1 MLKPHISFSELKDWH
16 FCPYYHNQVH
26 FQKVKGFRGN
36 VFTAFGNAIHDTC
49 EKTLTEDL
57 KDPYGF
63 FADRFINV
71 LNELK
76 EDGIEIDE
84 SLVEKMETQAV
95 PLIENVLPALKD
107 YFGEYEVHAAEE
119 ALYEDIENAPQKY
132 KGYIDLVLKTPDG
145 KYHVIDWKTCS
156 WGWDARKRSDPMTTY
171 QLTFYKHFW
180 AKKHN
185 VNPKLVETHF
195 ALMKRTAKKDHIE
208 IFRVT
213 SGDKKMSNALNFM
226 NKALYNINRGI
237 KIKNRLSCKRC
248 DLYKTEHCK

>member
-57 KDPYGF
+57 SDPYGF
-63 FADRFINV
+63 FADRFVKV

-76 EDGIEIDE
+76 HDGIDIDE
-84 SLVEKMETQAV
+84 SLVEKMEKQAV
-95 PLIENVLPALKD
+95 PLIENVLPALKG
-107 YFGEYEVHAAEE
+107 YFGDYEVHAAEE
-119 ALYEDIENAPQKY
+119 ALYESIDDAPQKY
-132 KGYIDLVLKTPDG
+132 KGYIDLVLKTSDG
-145 KYHVIDWKTCS
+145 KYHIIDWKTCS
-156 WGWDARKRSDPMTTY
+156 WGWDAKKRSDPMMTY

-213 SGDKKMSNALNFM
+213 SGDKKTSNALNFM
-226 NKALYNINRGI
+226 NKALYNINRGM
-237 KIKNRLSCKRC
+237 KIKNRLSCKNC